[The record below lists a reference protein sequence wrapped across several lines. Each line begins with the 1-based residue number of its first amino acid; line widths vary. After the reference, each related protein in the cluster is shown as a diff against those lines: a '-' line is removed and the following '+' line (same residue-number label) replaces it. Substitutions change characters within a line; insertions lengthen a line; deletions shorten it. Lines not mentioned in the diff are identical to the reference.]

1 MMHTKR
7 ILLVLAA
14 GVTVSLSAQFSTS
27 PELLKQHVFYLASD
41 SLLGRGFGTEQ
52 GLEASDYIA
61 RRFSEAGIE
70 PYEGDYFHPFT
81 HRTGIL
87 NIRGRNVVGVI
98 PGSDPELRG
107 EYIVVGAHY
116 DHLGWK
122 VSDGDT
128 VVYNG
133 ADDNASGIAS
143 IIEIGR
149 NLAGNA
155 ESPGRSIIIVAFDGE
170 ESGLIGSTHFVEDS
184 TVSPEKISLM
194 FSLDMV
200 GMYKAHEGV
209 DLHGVKQ
216 LTGREWLTG
225 ELAAKHDLVVRKS
238 DGQVVQRT
246 DTAPFGN
253 RGIPAIHV
261 FTGTESPYH
270 KPEDDA
276 DLLDFEGMAVIADY
290 LSDALLQLSRAGSI
304 SDLQPVEET
313 AVKDRIFTPGV
324 RLNLGS
330 GHHEYPEAFYKA
342 KSIFATQAG
351 LFADIRITRF
361 LTLQPEVLY
370 QTAGSRHPDG
380 KFRTHSVTVPLN
392 LLISNPGQRGGGLR
406 TSFQIGGYYSHH
418 FAGKTDNGAVDFTEE
433 YNDGEYGI
441 SYGFGFQ
448 VMRFQYGVRFQSALS
463 ELYRS
468 TEAEKVLPGHVYFLM
483 GFTF

>member
-1 MMHTKR
+1 MIQTKR
-7 ILLVLAA
+7 LLLVLAA
-14 GVTVSLSAQFSTS
+14 GLTLSASAQFSTS

-52 GLEASDYIA
+52 GRKASDYIA

-98 PGSDPELRG
+98 PGSDPVLRE

-116 DHLGWK
+116 DPLGWK

-128 VVYNG
+128 VAYNG

-155 ESPGRSIIIVAFDGE
+155 ASPGRSIIIVAFDGE
-170 ESGLIGSTHFVEDS
+170 EIGLVGSTRFVEDT
-184 TVSPEKISLM
+184 TVRPEKISLM

-200 GMYKAHEGV
+200 GMYQAHGGV
-209 DLHGVKQ
+209 DLHG
-216 LTGREWLTG
+216 LNHLINHEWLTG
-225 ELAAKHDLVVRKS
+225 ELAEKHGLVVRKAN
-238 DGQVVQRT
+238 QRVAQRT

-276 DLLDFEGMAVIADY
+276 DLLDYEGMALIVNY
-290 LSDALLQLSRAGSI
+290 LSDALLQLSGTGSI
-304 SDLQPVEET
+304 SGMQPAEKT
-313 AVKDRIFTPGV
+313 AEKAGIFTPGV

-330 GHHEYPEAFYKA
+330 GHHEYPETFYRA

-370 QTAGSRHPDG
+370 GTAGSLHPDG
-380 KFRTHSVTVPLN
+380 KFRAHSVTVPLN
-392 LLISNPGQRGGGLR
+392 LLISNPGRSGVGMR
-406 TSFQIGGYYSHH
+406 TSFQIGGYYSYH
-418 FAGKTDNGAVDFTEE
+418 FAGKTDNGAVDFTAE
-433 YNDGEYGI
+433 YNDREYGI

-448 VMRFQYGVRFQSALS
+448 VRRLQYGVRFQSALS
-463 ELYRS
+463 GLYRGGD
-468 TEAEKVLPGHVYFLM
+468 AERVLPGQVYFLM

>member
-1 MMHTKR
+1 MQNI
-7 ILLVLAA
+7 ILGIALAA
-14 GVTVSLSAQFSTS
+14 GLTLSASAQFSTS

-52 GLEASDYIA
+52 GRKASDYIA
-61 RRFSEAGIE
+61 RQFSQAGIE
-70 PYEGDYFHPFT
+70 PYQGDYFHPFT

-87 NIRGRNVVGVI
+87 NIPGRNVVGVI
-98 PGSDPELRG
+98 PGSDPELRE

-122 VSDGDT
+122 LSDGDT
-128 VVYNG
+128 VAYNG

-149 NLAGNA
+149 NLAGSEA
-155 ESPGRSIIIVAFDGE
+155 PRGRSIILVAFDGE
-170 ESGLIGSTHFVEDS
+170 ESGLIGSTRFVEDS
-184 TVSPEKISLM
+184 TVRPGQIILM

-200 GMYKAHEGV
+200 GMYQAHGGV

-216 LTGREWLTG
+216 LTGHEWLTG
-225 ELAAKHDLVVRKS
+225 ELAAKHGLVVRKS

-276 DLLDFEGMAVIADY
+276 DLLDYEGMAVIANY
-290 LSDALLQLSRAGSI
+290 LSDALLHLSSAESI
-304 SDLQPVEET
+304 SDMQPAEET
-313 AVKDRIFTPGV
+313 AEKDRIFTPGV

-330 GHHEYPEAFYKA
+330 GHHEYPETFYKA

-370 QTAGSRHPDG
+370 GTAGSQHPDG
-380 KFRTHSVTVPLN
+380 KFRAHSVTVPLN
-392 LLISNPGQRGGGLR
+392 LLISNPRRRGGGMR
-406 TSFQIGGYYSHH
+406 TSFQIGGYYSYH
-418 FAGKTDNGAVDFTEE
+418 FAGNTDNGAVDFTAE
-433 YNDGEYGI
+433 YNDREYGI
-441 SYGFGFQ
+441 SYGFMFQ
-448 VMRFQYGVRFQSALS
+448 VMRLQYGVRFQSALS
-463 ELYRS
+463 ELYRDGD
-468 TEAEKVLPGHVYFLM
+468 AERVLPGQVYFLM